1 MLFCSCLITGG
12 LPLESVVT
20 ATWSLVCSWSERSK
34 ERESTNLNVSDNRK
48 GRERITSAWLVDTSR
63 VTWEHL
69 LATVFHNWLWRVL
82 RSSFFLGS
90 TRIAD
95 KAMLDLE
102 GFFISS
108 SYLLRR
114 SWKNSSL
121 WRTEW
126 FDLRRLKFLERV
138 WTNSELRIWCKSRL
152 ANLPLTWLKYPVQGI
167 WHPGFEWRLAMSTEY
182 SAVLL
187 ETFQQD

>member
-82 RSSFFLGS
+82 RSSFFFGS

-108 SYLLRR
+108 SYLQSFAEVLKLFFIMKDRMIR
-114 SWKNSSL
+114 STTPQIPRKGLN
-121 WRTEW
+121 
-126 FDLRRLKFLERV
+126 K
-138 WTNSELRIWCKSRL
+138 LRIWCKSRL